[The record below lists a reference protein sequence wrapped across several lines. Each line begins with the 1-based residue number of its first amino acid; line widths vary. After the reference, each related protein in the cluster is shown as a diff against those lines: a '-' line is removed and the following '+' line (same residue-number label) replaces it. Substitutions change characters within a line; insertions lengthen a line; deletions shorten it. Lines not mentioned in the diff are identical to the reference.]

1 MQFRP
6 VSAFPRPAALAAG
19 LALAVLT
26 AVPAFA
32 QSSDPEPS
40 RLPGGERYRIE
51 VSGTLWN
58 PSLVGLIS
66 SEQFGII
73 GDHIDFENDL
83 GFTQTRFK
91 DLRLVLRPGRKTK
104 FRVQYTPVQYTAST
118 SLDRDIVFNGI
129 NFPVSVP
136 LNSTF
141 SWKVLRVGFEYDALY
156 TDRGYVGVL
165 VEGRYTQLDAELSS
179 VLSDEFTRLR
189 VPLPAI
195 GLVGRFYPVPE
206 LAINFEV
213 SGFRV
218 PDIDPDYKG
227 QYYDWDIHGTFNFT
241 DYVGFQVGWRR
252 MTTFLE
258 IERDTGDLKFQGM
271 WFGAAVRY

>member
-6 VSAFPRPAALAAG
+6 VSAFPRPAALLSG

-32 QSSDPEPS
+32 QSGDPEPS
-40 RLPGGERYRIE
+40 RLPPGERYHVE

-58 PSLVGLIS
+58 PNLVGLIS

-73 GDHIDFENDL
+73 GDNIDFENDL

-91 DLRLVLRPGRKTK
+91 DLRVVLRPSRKTK

-165 VEGRYTQLDAELSS
+165 IEGRYTQLDAQLSS
-179 VLSDEFTRLR
+179 VLSDEFTRLQ
-189 VPLPAI
+189 VPLPAV

-218 PDIDPDYKG
+218 PDIDPDYNG

-241 DYVGFQVGWRR
+241 EYVGFQVGWRR

>member
-6 VSAFPRPAALAAG
+6 VSALPRPAALLAG
-19 LALAVLT
+19 LALAAVT

-32 QSSDPEPS
+32 QSGDPEPS
-40 RLPGGERYRIE
+40 RLPGGERYHIE
-51 VSGTLWN
+51 LSGTLWN
-58 PSLVGLIS
+58 PSLLGVIS

-73 GDHIDFENDL
+73 GDQIDFQNDL

-91 DLRLVLRPGRKTK
+91 DLRLVLRPSKKSK
-104 FRVQYTPVQYTAST
+104 FRVQYTPISYTAST
-118 SLDRDIVFNGI
+118 NFDRDIVFNGI
-129 NFPVSVP
+129 NFPVTVP
-136 LNSTF
+136 VNSTF
-141 SWKVLRVGFEYDALY
+141 SWKVLRVGFEYDAFY

-165 VEGRYTQLDAELSS
+165 IEGRYTQLDAQLSS
-179 VLSDEFTRLR
+179 VLSDEFTRLK
-189 VPLPAI
+189 VPLPAL
-195 GLVGRFYPVPE
+195 GVVGRFYPVPE
-206 LAINFEV
+206 LAINFEMT
-213 SGFRV
+213 GFQV

-227 QYYDWDIHGTFNFT
+227 QYYDWDIHGTYNFT
-241 DYVGFQVGWRR
+241 DFVGFQVGWRR

>member
-6 VSAFPRPAALAAG
+6 VPAFPRPAALLSA

-32 QSSDPEPS
+32 QSGDPEPS

-51 VSGTLWN
+51 LSGTLWN

-66 SEQFGII
+66 SEQFGIV
-73 GDHIDFENDL
+73 GDSIDFENDL

-118 SLDRDIVFNGI
+118 SLNRDIVFNGI

-165 VEGRYTQLDAELSS
+165 IEGRYTQLDAELSS

-213 SGFRV
+213 SGFQV